1 MSKVIHVVQKKK
13 QEKSFNEEQRA
24 VIAQFWSYTKN
35 TTVDHTLKIQ
45 QLIIHWKYSRKSGR
59 YDEAPYLSPR
69 EETGHSVALV
79 YHNAGGIDL
88 ARAATAVT
96 GGALHG
102 GRNVE
107 AALNIVHIH
116 ITYILSL
123 SLSLSLSLFDIR

>member
-1 MSKVIHVVQKKK
+1 MSKVIHVVKKK
-13 QEKSFNEEQRA
+13 QEKSFYKEQRA

-45 QLIIHWKYSRKSGR
+45 QENGR

-102 GRNVE
+102 GGM
-107 AALNIVHIH
+107 
-116 ITYILSL
+116 
-123 SLSLSLSLFDIR
+123 